1 MLNGVITPMVT
12 IFNKK
17 NKINYQ
23 ANKNLVNYL
32 IKSKVNGILIFG
44 SIGEFFSI
52 SLEEKKDYIS
62 YITEIID
69 NRVPILVGTGGN
81 IIEEVIELNN
91 FSEEKRVDAI
101 VSLIPYFFDLD
112 EKSIYNYYT
121 TVAKNTK
128 LPIYIY
134 NFPAR
139 TGVNLEV
146 DFIIKLLNSSDKF
159 VGLKDSVTR
168 WDHTRRLINSIKEVN
183 PKFEVLS
190 GFDEHLIPNL
200 LIGGNG
206 IIGGLSNIVPKLF
219 INTLDAY
226 KKREFDNLKILNK
239 KISILMEIYDVTNP
253 FIKAIKEAV
262 SITNNNI
269 SPICKAPMS
278 NCTDIEKNKIR
289 KIIQRADISELI

>member
-12 IFNKK
+12 IFNKN
-17 NKINYQ
+17 NKIDYQ
-23 ANKNLVNYL
+23 SNKELVNYL
-32 IKSKVNGILIFG
+32 IESRMNGILIFG

-52 SLEEKKDYIS
+52 SLEEKKEYLS

-69 NRVPILVGTGGN
+69 NRVPVLVGTGGN
-81 IIEEVIELNN
+81 VIEEVIELNK
-91 FSEEKRVDAI
+91 FAEEKKADAI

-112 EKSIYNYYT
+112 QKSIYNYY
-121 TVAKNTK
+121 NTIAENTD

-146 DFIIKLLNSSDKF
+146 EFIFKLLNSSDKF
-159 VGLKDSVTR
+159 IGLKDSVTR
-168 WDHTRRLINSIKEVN
+168 LDHTRNLINSIKEVK
-183 PKFEVLS
+183 PGFEIFS
-190 GFDEHLIPNL
+190 GFDEHLVPNL

-219 INTLDAY
+219 VNTLEAY
-226 KKREFDNLKILNK
+226 KNKDFDKLKILNK

-262 SITNNNI
+262 SIIQTNI
-269 SPICKAPMS
+269 LPFCKAPMS
-278 NCTDIEKNKIR
+278 NCTKNEKNEIK
-289 KIIQRADISELI
+289 KIIQRADISEFI